1 MKKKAINIEF
11 LSSAGPYSHIVQAGD
26 FLFLSGQLPIDIRNN
41 IAEKGDI
48 KKATAI
54 CLDNVK
60 KTLEHRDSSMDK
72 VVKVTVFLTDMAW
85 FNDMNEVYKQYFKSE
100 FPARTCIAA
109 KAIPGGFPIEIEA
122 IAIK

>member
-1 MKKKAINIEF
+1 LISCPAQAHILI
-11 LSSAGPYSHIVQAGD
+11 LSRREISSSSPV
-26 FLFLSGQLPIDIRNN
+26 IDIRNN

-54 CLDNVK
+54 CLDNIK
-60 KTLEHRDSSMDK
+60 KTLEHMGSSMDK
-72 VVKVTVFLTDMAW
+72 VVKVTVFLTEMAW

-100 FPARTCIAA
+100 FPARTCIAV

>member
-1 MKKKAINIEF
+1 MKKKAINVDF

-54 CLDNVK
+54 CLDNIK
-60 KTLEHRDSSMDK
+60 KTLEHMGSSMDK
-72 VVKVTVFLTDMAW
+72 VVKVTVFLTEMAW

-100 FPARTCIAA
+100 FPARTCIAV